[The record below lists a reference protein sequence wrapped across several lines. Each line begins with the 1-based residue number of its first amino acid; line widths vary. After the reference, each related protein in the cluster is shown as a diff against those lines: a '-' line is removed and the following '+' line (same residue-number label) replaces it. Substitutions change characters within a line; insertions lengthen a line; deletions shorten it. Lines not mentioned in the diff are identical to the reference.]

1 MNYWHVLKVCFVAGL
16 LSANPLLAQK
26 PGLVTDNTSVQYPRN
41 WSIPGSKIKYYKADS
56 NAFTHVPAPDVFLRQ
71 RSANGR
77 LAAPKA
83 QFIVTYTN
91 FTAEARRAFQYA
103 VDIWAS
109 LITSS
114 VPIRI
119 QANWVSMEP
128 NMLGSAGPA
137 SYRYNFDGGQKIQA
151 FYPVAL
157 AEKIA
162 RRPLNNDNEADI
174 VADFNR
180 NNDWYYGTDGKLLK
194 DQMDLVTVA
203 LHELA
208 HGLGFI
214 GFYDFVDDQGVNKEA
229 FPSIYDYFLESEDGR
244 RLVASNDFPNYSD
257 PLKYQLAGERLYL
270 NGPVLKQT
278 TGQRIKVYAP
288 FKFNLTYSLYHLD
301 DTTYPPGSVNSLMRA
316 HLNRSEAI
324 HSPGPLVLNF
334 FSDLEWRTTSVL
346 HTPPII
352 DEDVKDFVFST
363 RIISD
368 TTLLTGSPKL
378 VYRKTKPTETDTVAT
393 SVALT
398 RVGTTDEY
406 QFTLPAAQAQGEIW
420 YYFQAQD
427 ASGRTFS
434 NPGRLKAGAQTWHR
448 VWIGPDKV
456 APAILFS
463 PSKSAIFL
471 TTEADTL
478 PIYARIADDATGIST
493 AYVDYQINGITQPA
507 VLLKYTWQAIGNALY
522 DSVFVNR
529 IPFPANSLK
538 VGDKITYRIVA
549 QDGSKARNQTV
560 NPSTGFHQLVVVSQ
574 PPVREQYTNSFND
587 ATAANDFVGYGFG
600 ISTPDHFG
608 DPAIHSEHPYRN
620 GTDFRFQA
628 NFDYTLLAPI
638 RVRTNPDSAMIR
650 YDEIVLVEPGAPG
663 SKFGDA
669 NFYDYVIIEGSKDN
683 GRTWLP
689 IRDGYN
695 SNDLSDWQTLYQSNL
710 TNGLYREQNSA
721 AVPVPAYFRHR
732 DVPILKPGGAFKA
745 GDQILIRFRLLADQL
760 AYGWGWAIDNL
771 RIQAPAQLVLANEPT
786 AIGQLS
792 ISPNPVGNTLLR
804 LEANVVKS
812 VTEAHIRIVGPTG
825 QTYHQTK
832 LKVVGTKINEQID
845 LQSLAAGLY
854 FVQLTV
860 DGTVVTKKI
869 VIAR

>member
-1 MNYWHVLKVCFVAGL
+1 MNYWRVLKVFFVAVL
-16 LSANPLLAQK
+16 LSVKSLLAQK
-26 PGLVTDNTSVQYPRN
+26 SGSVTSNTPVHYPEN
-41 WSIPGSKIKYYKADS
+41 WSIPGTKIKYYKADS
-56 NAFTHVPAPDVFLRQ
+56 NAFTYVPPPGVFLRQ

-77 LAAPKA
+77 LMAPKA
-83 QFIVTYTN
+83 QFIVTYVN

-109 LITSS
+109 LITSP

-137 SYRYNFDGGQKIQA
+137 SYRYNFDGGQKTQA

-162 RRPLNNDNEADI
+162 RRPLNGDNEADI

-194 DQMDLVTVA
+194 GQMDLVTVA

-214 GFYDFVDDQGVNKEA
+214 GFFDFVDDQGVNKEA

-244 RLVASNDFPNYSD
+244 RLVASKDFPNYSD
-257 PLKYQLAGERLYL
+257 PLKFQLAGERLYL

-288 FKFNLTYSLYHLD
+288 FKFNLAYSIYHLD
-301 DTTYPPGSVNSLMRA
+301 DTVYPPGSANSLMRA

-334 FSDLEWRTTSVL
+334 FSDLEWKTTSVL

-352 DEDVKDFVFST
+352 DEDVNDFVFST

-368 TTLLTGSPKL
+368 TTLVPGSPKL

-398 RVGTTDEY
+398 RVGTTDDY
-406 QFTLPAAQAQGEIW
+406 QFTLPVAQAQGEIW
-420 YYFQAQD
+420 YYFQVQD

-434 NPGRLKAGAQTWHR
+434 NPGRLKAGMQTWHR

-456 APAILFS
+456 APAVLFS
-463 PSKSAIFL
+463 PSKNAIFS
-471 TTEADTL
+471 TTQADTL

-493 AYVDYQINGITQPA
+493 AYVDYQINGVTQPA
-507 VLLKYTWQAIGNALY
+507 RPLNYTWQTVGNAIY

-538 VGDKITYRIVA
+538 IGDKITYRIVA
-549 QDGSKARNQTV
+549 QDGSKAKNQTV
-560 NPSTGFHQLVVVSQ
+560 NPTTGYHQLVVVAQ
-574 PPVREQYTNSFND
+574 QPVREQYVNTFNE

-608 DPAIHSEHPYRN
+608 DPAIHTEHPYRN
-620 GTDFRFQA
+620 GTDYRFQT
-628 NFDYTLLAPI
+628 NLDYTLLAPI
-638 RVRTNPDSAMIR
+638 RVRTNPDSAVIR

-663 SKFGDA
+663 SKFGEA
-669 NFYDYVIIEGSKDN
+669 NFYDYVILEGSKDN
-683 GRTWLP
+683 GRSWLP
-689 IRDGYN
+689 ISDGYN
-695 SNDLSDWQTLYQSNL
+695 SSDVSDWQTLYQSNL
-710 TNGLYREQNSA
+710 TAGLYREQNSA
-721 AVPVPAYFRHR
+721 AVGLPAYFRHR
-732 DVPILKPGGAFKA
+732 DVPILKAGSAFKA

-760 AYGWGWAIDNL
+760 AYGWGWTIDNL
-771 RIQAPAQLVLANEPT
+771 RIQAPALLVLATEP
-786 AIGQLS
+786 AVIGQLS
-792 ISPNPVGNTLLR
+792 VSPNPVNSTVLR
-804 LEANVVKS
+804 VEVNLSRS
-812 VTEAHIRIVGPTG
+812 VTEAYVRIVGPTG
-825 QTYHQTK
+825 QMYHQSR
-832 LKVVGTKINEQID
+832 LKVAGAKINEQID
-845 LQSLAAGLY
+845 LQSLSAGLY

-860 DGTVVTKKI
+860 DDTVLTKKI
-869 VIAR
+869 VVAR